1 MCVHGGKDVS
11 LKHRRVLVLNKS
23 WYPVGTVSFER
34 AIGLIFS
41 CYING
46 DPKARI
52 IHHETYQVF
61 NWDDWC
67 KIPITGE
74 SSRIHTSSIDFQA
87 PEIILLTRYNKV
99 PQPRMSFCRKTIVR
113 RDKRTCQYCEKKL
126 NAEDCTIDHILPRSR
141 GGQSTWKNCV
151 IACTKC
157 NVRKGSRTPR
167 EARMVLAK
175 NPQVPPTDFFRFN
188 CVCKK
193 SWESFIGKISRE
205 AG

>member
-1 MCVHGGKDVS
+1 MYIHGGKDVD

-23 WYPVGTVSFER
+23 WYPVSTASFER

-99 PQPRMSFCRKTIVR
+99 PQPRMSFCRRTIVR
-113 RDKRTCQYCEKKL
+113 RDMHVCQYCEKKL
-126 NAEDCTIDHILPRSR
+126 NAIDCTIDHIFPRSR

-151 IACTKC
+151 TACMKC
-157 NVRKGSRTPR
+157 NVKKSNRTPK
-167 EARMVLAK
+167 EARMNLIK
-175 NPQVPPTDFFRFN
+175 EPKVPPVEFFRFRYAP
-188 CVCKK
+188 KK